1 MKLHIFNPE
10 HDISLARNLKHLTPP
25 HAAQELR
32 MNLGWMPALW
42 ADDGDMVLVDDV
54 NFAVKAAT
62 KFKEQTADVLF
73 VEKTDLKNI
82 IFDRIDPWGWD
93 KTLWTML
100 LEYGI
105 NSDIIPDEEWLIRLR
120 VLSNR
125 RTTIGALAEM
135 RRNIEKLTCGEGV
148 YVTSEEGIKKY
159 INKWRHVV
167 IKAPW
172 SSSGRGVRYIDQYIS
187 DSNIGFIRRI
197 INTQGGVMIEPYYNK
212 VKDFGM
218 EFMACADG
226 TVKFLGLSLF
236 QTINGAYAGNILA
249 DEQQKTEMLEEY
261 LSLELIET
269 TKQRACSYFS
279 RLMSPWYVGPFG
291 IDMMIVAQRNG
302 KGFLLHPCVEVNV
315 RRTMGHVAL
324 ALSPTIDAPK
334 RLMRIVHEA
343 NYTLKT
349 SFLENNYVKTL

>member
-42 ADDGDMVLVDDV
+42 ADDGDMVLVDDLK
-54 NFAVKAAT
+54 FAVKAAT
-62 KFKEQTADVLF
+62 RFKNQTADVLY
-73 VEKTDLKNI
+73 VEKSELKNI
-82 IFDRIDPWGWD
+82 VFDRIEPWGWD
-93 KTLWTML
+93 RTLWTML

-105 NSDIIPDEEWLIRLR
+105 NSDIIPDEGWLRQLR

-125 RTTIGALAEM
+125 RTTTSTLTAL
-135 RRNIEKLTCGEGV
+135 RRDIEEFTCGESV
-148 YVTSEEGIKKY
+148 YISDEDDVQEY
-159 INKWRHVV
+159 IDRWKHVV

-172 SSSGRGVRYIDQYIS
+172 SSSGRGVRYIDKKLS
-187 DSNIGFIRRI
+187 EPNFGFIRRVI
-197 INTQGGVMIEPYYNK
+197 KTQGGVMIEPYYNK

-218 EFMACADG
+218 EFMACAGG

-236 QTINGAYAGNILA
+236 QTINGAYSGNILTN
-249 DEQQKTEMLEEY
+249 EQQKTEMLAKY
-261 LSLELIET
+261 LSEELIDT
-269 TKQRACSYFS
+269 IKQRACSYFS
-279 RLMSPWYVGPFG
+279 RLMSPWYAGPFG
-291 IDMMIVAQRNG
+291 IDMMIVAKQNG

-324 ALSPTIDAPK
+324 ALSPQGDAPK
-334 RLMRIVHEA
+334 KLMRIVHEA